1 MKVLPKKIL
10 ILAFLLLF
18 AIGHAQDLEIERD
31 GNYISSER
39 VSVESGGVYELSGRF
54 ILSGVANGS
63 ESYVQIGLIPYGES
77 GEALQKGNYFPSP
90 LEGNE
95 SGFIL
100 VDTVVIEKNAEFDFK
115 RKIKL
120 GGSELKSLAFVVGA
134 SLSEGAKLSV
144 DNLKLVA
151 VDELSAEASAS
162 SGLGSSESYE
172 GVADDASLVSEARA
186 GIKTLNSE
194 SSETDGDTAKSK
206 FANLRRIIYVNADF
220 GSDNFE
226 GLRRVRGQA
235 DGPKK
240 TIKAAISS
248 AVDGD
253 QLVLQESANAYE
265 VGVIKPKGGQTLVI
279 RAEGKATV
287 KAKKNP

>member
-10 ILAFLLLF
+10 ISAFLLLF
-18 AIGHAQDLEIERD
+18 AIGHAQALEIERD

-39 VSVESGGVYELSGRF
+39 VSVEEGGVYELSGRF
-54 ILSGVANGS
+54 TLSGAANGP
-63 ESYVQIGLIPYGES
+63 ESYVQIGLIPYGED

-100 VDTVVIEKNAEFDFK
+100 LDTVVMEKNAEFDFK

-162 SGLGSSESYE
+162 LGSATTSI
-172 GVADDASLVSEARA
+172 A
-186 GIKTLNSE
+186 GANSE
-194 SSETDGDTAKSK
+194 YTGSMSEVQSAVRSIDSDTAEGDREKILSK

-253 QLVLQESANAYE
+253 RLVLQESANAYE
-265 VGVIKPKGGQTLVI
+265 VGVIKPKAGQTLVI